1 MTEPITMNRVIH
13 DAVRRD
19 LTRLSTALGAARDG
33 DRARA
38 AELDRAYTFLRDELT
53 RHLEGEDEYLWPWL
67 ATVGVDPDLLTTMQ
81 SEHEG
86 MSAALADT
94 GTAMHAYAA
103 TGSAADAATAR
114 ASVLSTQE
122 VVERHQ
128 THEEQELE
136 PQLRPHLDS
145 PGWKAVE
152 KKLRAV
158 SPRVAGSFFAWLTDG
173 MSDPDRAYLRS
184 TVPPPVVAVLSTV
197 LGRSY
202 TRQVAPIWR
211 NGS

>member
-19 LTRLSTALGAARDG
+19 LTRLSTALGAARDD

-38 AELDRAYTFLRDELT
+38 AELDRAYAFLRDELT
-53 RHLEGEDEYLWPWL
+53 RHHEGEDEYLWPWL

-122 VVERHQ
+122 VVERHL

-145 PGWKAVE
+145 PGWKSVE

-184 TVPPPVVAVLSTV
+184 TVPPPVVTVLSTV

-202 TRQVAPIWR
+202 TKQIAPVWR

>member
-19 LTRLSTALGAARDG
+19 LTRLSTALGAARDD

-38 AELDRAYTFLRDELT
+38 AELDRAYAFLRDELT
-53 RHLEGEDEYLWPWL
+53 RHHEGEDEHLWPWL
-67 ATVGVDPDLLTTMQ
+67 ASVGVDPDLLTTMQ
-81 SEHEG
+81 AEHEG
-86 MSAALADT
+86 MSAALTDT
-94 GTAMHAYAA
+94 GTAMEAYAA

-122 VVERHQ
+122 VVERHL

-173 MSDPDRAYLRS
+173 MSDQDRAYLRS
-184 TVPPPVVAVLSTV
+184 TVPPPVVTVLSKV

-202 TRQVAPIWR
+202 TKQIAPIWR

>member
-1 MTEPITMNRVIH
+1 MSQ
-13 DAVRRD
+13 AKK
-19 LTRLSTALGAARDG
+19 
-33 DRARA
+33 
-38 AELDRAYTFLRDELT
+38 
-53 RHLEGEDEYLWPWL
+53 
-67 ATVGVDPDLLTTMQ
+67 DP
-81 SEHEG
+81 
-86 MSAALADT
+86 
-94 GTAMHAYAA
+94 
-103 TGSAADAATAR
+103 ATAR
-114 ASVLSTQE
+114 ASVLNTQE
-122 VVERHQ
+122 IVERHL

-173 MSDPDRAYLRS
+173 MSDPDRAYLPS
-184 TVPPPVVAVLSTV
+184 TAPPPVVAVLSTV

>member
-38 AELDRAYTFLRDELT
+38 AEQAPAYTFLRVELT
-53 RHLEGEDEYLWPWL
+53 RHHEGEDEYLWPWL
-67 ATVGVDPDLLTTMQ
+67 ATVGVDPDLLTMMQ

-122 VVERHQ
+122 VVERHL

-145 PGWKAVE
+145 PGWKSVE

-184 TVPPPVVAVLSTV
+184 TVPPPVVTVLSTV

-202 TRQVAPIWR
+202 TKQIAPVWR

>member
-19 LTRLSTALGAARDG
+19 LTRLSTALSRAGDG

-38 AELDRAYTFLRDELT
+38 VELDRAYGFLHDELT
-53 RHLEGEDEYLWPWL
+53 RHHEGEDEYLWPWL
-67 ATVGVDPDLLTTMQ
+67 ASVGVDADLLTTMQ
-81 SEHEG
+81 SEHEA
-86 MSAALADT
+86 MSAALAET
-94 GTAMHAYAA
+94 GTAMHAYAV
-103 TGSAADAATAR
+103 TGSADDAAAAR
-114 ASVLSTQE
+114 ASVLRTQE
-122 VVERHQ
+122 TVEQHL

-136 PQLRPHLDS
+136 PLLRPHLDS

-173 MSDPDRAYLRS
+173 MSDQDRAYLRS
-184 TVPPPVVAVLSTV
+184 TVPPPVVAVLSKA

-202 TRQVAPIWR
+202 TKQIAPIWR

>member
-19 LTRLSTALGAARDG
+19 LTRLSAALDRAQDG

-38 AELDRAYTFLRDELT
+38 TELDRGYTYLRDELT
-53 RHLEGEDEYLWPWL
+53 RHHEGEDQYLWPWL
-67 ATVGVDPDLLTTMQ
+67 ASVGVDPDLLTTMQ

-86 MSAALADT
+86 MSAALAET

-114 ASVLSTQE
+114 ASVLKTQD
-122 VVERHQ
+122 VVEQHL

-136 PQLRPHLDS
+136 PALRPHMDS

-173 MSDPDRAYLRS
+173 MSDEDRAYLRS
-184 TVPPPVVAVLSTV
+184 TVPAPVVTVLSKG

-202 TRQVAPIWR
+202 TKQIKPIWR
-211 NGS
+211 NLG

>member
-19 LTRLSTALGAARDG
+19 LARLSTALGRPQDG

-38 AELDRAYTFLRDELT
+38 TELDRAYAFLRDELT
-53 RHLEGEDEYLWPWL
+53 RHHEGEDEHLWPWL
-67 ATVGVDPDLLTTMQ
+67 ASVGVDPELLTTMQ

-122 VVERHQ
+122 IVEQHL
-128 THEEQELE
+128 THEEKELE
-136 PQLRPHLDS
+136 PQMRPHLDS

-173 MSDPDRAYLRS
+173 MSDEDRAYLRS
-184 TVPPPVVAVLSTV
+184 TVPPPVVAVLSKV

-202 TRQVAPIWR
+202 TKQIAPIWR
-211 NGS
+211 NVS

>member
-1 MTEPITMNRVIH
+1 MTEPLTMNRVIH
-13 DAVRRD
+13 GAVRRD
-19 LTRLSTALGAARDG
+19 LARLSTALSRAGDG
-33 DRARA
+33 HRARA
-38 AELDRAYTFLRDELT
+38 AELDRAYGFLRDELT
-53 RHLEGEDEYLWPWL
+53 RHHEGEDEHLWPWL
-67 ATVGVDPDLLTTMQ
+67 ASAGVDPDLLTTMQ

-86 MSAALADT
+86 MAAALAET
-94 GTAMHAYAA
+94 GTGMNAYAA

-122 VVERHQ
+122 VVERHL

-136 PQLRPHLDS
+136 PQLLPHLDS

-173 MSDPDRAYLRS
+173 MSEQDRTYLRS
-184 TVPPPVVAVLSTV
+184 TVPPPVVAVLSKV

-202 TRQVAPIWR
+202 NKQIAPIWR
-211 NGS
+211 SVS

>member
-19 LTRLSTALGAARDG
+19 LTRLSTALGAARDD

-38 AELDRAYTFLRDELT
+38 AELDRAYTFLRDELA
-53 RHLEGEDEYLWPWL
+53 RHHEGEDEYLWPWL

-103 TGSAADAATAR
+103 TASAADAATAR

-122 VVERHQ
+122 VVERHL

-158 SPRVAGSFFAWLTDG
+158 SPRAAGSFFAWLTDG

-184 TVPPPVVAVLSTV
+184 TVPPPVVTVLSKV

-202 TRQVAPIWR
+202 TKQIAPIWR

>member
-19 LTRLSTALGAARDG
+19 LTRLSTALGAARDD

-38 AELDRAYTFLRDELT
+38 AELDRAYAFLRDELT
-53 RHLEGEDEYLWPWL
+53 RHHEGEDEYLWPWL
-67 ATVGVDPDLLTTMQ
+67 ASVGVDPDLLTTMQ
-81 SEHEG
+81 AEHEG

-94 GTAMHAYAA
+94 GTAMQAYAA

-122 VVERHQ
+122 VVERHL

-173 MSDPDRAYLRS
+173 MSDQDRAYLRS
-184 TVPPPVVAVLSTV
+184 TVPPPVVTVLSKV

-202 TRQVAPIWR
+202 TKQIAPIWR

>member
-1 MTEPITMNRVIH
+1 MTEPITMNRVVH

-19 LTRLSTALGAARDG
+19 LTRLSTALGEAQDG
-33 DRARA
+33 DRGRVV
-38 AELDRAYTFLRDELT
+38 ELDRAYTFLRDELT
-53 RHLEGEDEYLWPWL
+53 RHHEGEDEYLWPWL
-67 ATVGVDPDLLTTMQ
+67 ASVGVDPDLLTTMQ
-81 SEHEG
+81 NEHEG

-94 GTAMHAYAA
+94 GTAMQAYAA

-122 VVERHQ
+122 IVEQHL
-128 THEEQELE
+128 THEEKELE

-173 MSDPDRAYLRS
+173 MSDQDRAYLRS
-184 TVPPPVVAVLSTV
+184 TVPPPVVAVLSKV

-202 TRQVAPIWR
+202 HKQIAPIWR
-211 NGS
+211 NAA

>member
-19 LTRLSTALGAARDG
+19 LTRLATALSRAGDG

-38 AELDRAYTFLRDELT
+38 ADLVRAYAFLRDELT
-53 RHLEGEDEYLWPWL
+53 RHHQGEDEHLWRWL
-67 ATVGVDPDLLTTMQ
+67 ASVGVDPDLLTVMQ

-94 GTAMHAYAA
+94 STAMHAYAA
-103 TGSAADAATAR
+103 TASAAYAATAR
-114 ASVLSTQE
+114 ASVLATQGT
-122 VVERHQ
+122 VERHL

-173 MSDPDRAYLRS
+173 MSDQDRAYLRS
-184 TVPPPVVAVLSTV
+184 TVPPPIVAVLSKA
-197 LGRSY
+197 LGRAYNREIKPVWQS
-202 TRQVAPIWR
+202 A
-211 NGS
+211 S

>member
-13 DAVRRD
+13 DAVWRD
-19 LTRLSTALGAARDG
+19 LTRLSTALGAARDD

-38 AELDRAYTFLRDELT
+38 AELDRAYAFLRDELT
-53 RHLEGEDEYLWPWL
+53 RHHEGEDEHLWPWL
-67 ATVGVDPDLLTTMQ
+67 ASVGVDPDLLTTMQ
-81 SEHEG
+81 AEHEG

-94 GTAMHAYAA
+94 GTAMQAYAA
-103 TGSAADAATAR
+103 SGSAADAATAR

-122 VVERHQ
+122 VVERHL

-173 MSDPDRAYLRS
+173 MSDQDRAYLRS
-184 TVPPPVVAVLSTV
+184 TVPPPVVTVLSKV

-202 TRQVAPIWR
+202 TKQIAPIWR

>member
-1 MTEPITMNRVIH
+1 MTEPLTMNRVIH
-13 DAVRRD
+13 GAVRRD
-19 LTRLSTALGAARDG
+19 LARLSTALSRAGDG
-33 DRARA
+33 HRARA
-38 AELDRAYTFLRDELT
+38 AELDRAYGFLRDELT
-53 RHLEGEDEYLWPWL
+53 RHHEGEDEHLWPWL
-67 ATVGVDPDLLTTMQ
+67 ASVGVDPDLLRTME
-81 SEHEG
+81 SEHEV

-122 VVERHQ
+122 TVERHL

-145 PGWKAVE
+145 AGWKAVE

-184 TVPPPVVAVLSTV
+184 TVPAPVVAVLSKA
-197 LGRSY
+197 LGRAY
-202 TRQVAPIWR
+202 TRQIAPVWQK
-211 NGS
+211 S